1 MQITIDQQD
10 PRAAFAVV
18 GDLHMTIQE
27 LTTLAPDLLPPT
39 KDNGRPQY
47 VRVDYLPGRAW
58 HHLTKPDGSQDLGP
72 VPWTAGDVA
81 LLRLAELGAQ
91 LVALRVSKGQPE
103 DGARK
108 QTGAAREVQ
117 PR

>member
-18 GDLHMTIQE
+18 GDLHLTIQE
-27 LTTLAPDLLPPT
+27 LATLLPDLALPV
-39 KDNGRPQY
+39 KENGRLKF
-47 VRVDYLPGRAW
+47 VRVDYMPGRAW
-58 HHLTKPDGSQDLGP
+58 HHLTKPDGSQELGP
-72 VPWTAGDVA
+72 VPWEAGDLALMRQGDLQSQVA
-81 LLRLAELGAQ
+81 
-91 LVALRVSKGQPE
+91 ALRVSKGQPE

-108 QTGAAREVQ
+108 AAGTEREVR